1 MLSNGWSPRFCSR
14 RSTSPGSS
22 SNERNFL
29 GGPGG
34 PGFLAGAGSPYFS
47 LQRSLASASAETQP
61 KTPATRSPPG
71 TGGRGR
77 NGNSSGR
84 EKVFTC
90 GVCNRSF
97 GYKHVLQNHERTH
110 TGEKP
115 FECKECHKRFTRD
128 HHLKTHMRLH
138 TGMKRLRKSLSH

>member
-1 MLSNGWSPRFCSR
+1 MSCVFAAKKASLEPMFYCSLFR
-14 RSTSPGSS
+14 RSTSPGST
-22 SNERNFL
+22 SNERNYF
-29 GGPGG
+29 GSPGG
-34 PGFLAGAGSPYFS
+34 AAGFLAGTGSPYFN
-47 LQRSLASASAETQP
+47 LQRTMASAEAQAKPMVTN
-61 KTPATRSPPG
+61 RSPPS
-71 TGGRGR
+71 GGQ
-77 NGNSSGR
+77 

-97 GYKHVLQNHERTH
+97 GYKHVLQTHQRTH

-138 TGMKRLRKSLSH
+138 TGRKL

>member
-1 MLSNGWSPRFCSR
+1 MCHCSLFR
-14 RSTSPGSS
+14 RSTSPGST
-22 SNERNFL
+22 SNERNYL
-29 GGPGG
+29 GSPGG
-34 PGFLAGAGSPYFS
+34 ATGFLAGPGSPYFN
-47 LQRSLASASAETQP
+47 LQRTMASAEALAKPPVTN
-61 KTPATRSPPG
+61 RSPPS
-71 TGGRGR
+71 GGRGR
-77 NGNSSGR
+77 NGASSGR

-138 TGMKRLRKSLSH
+138 TGMKL

>member
-1 MLSNGWSPRFCSR
+1 MFYLLWFR
-14 RSTSPGSS
+14 RSTSPGST
-22 SNERNFL
+22 SNDRNFL
-29 GGPGG
+29 RDNLP
-34 PGFLAGAGSPYFS
+34 FTPYFN
-47 LQRSLASASAETQP
+47 LQRSLTSPSEVT
-61 KTPATRSPPG
+61 KSTINRSPPG
-71 TGGRGR
+71 TNGRGR
-77 NGNSSGR
+77 NGSTGR

-90 GVCNRSF
+90 KICNRSF

-138 TGMKRLRKSLSH
+138 TGTAVVINIVNFNTVTSIRTHLQITD